1 MAIDPIGIAGARA
14 GVAPGD
20 MTLAG
25 PEWKVGGVPADTDP
39 AAESSFKAM
48 LTGQIAELGD
58 MQAKAA
64 QASHALASGTADDVS
79 AVVMAVDRARLGM
92 QLAGQIRTKGVEAYQ
107 EIFRTQV

>member
-1 MAIDPIGIAGARA
+1 MAVDPMSIAAAATGLE
-14 GVAPGD
+14 PGN

-39 AAESSFKAM
+39 AAAGSFKTM

-64 QASHALASGTADDVS
+64 QASQALAAGTADDVS

-92 QLAGQIRTKGVEAYQ
+92 QLAAQIRTKGVEAYQ